1 MPGSDVLVVLGV
13 LVCLVRF
20 VFCASLVCLMCL
32 AWCAGCAWCAWLC
45 LVVLGC
51 AWLCLVVL
59 CVMAVLCFLGLHDA
73 LGTYALWFVGVT
85 VRRMCFIE
93 GCM

>member
-1 MPGSDVLVVLGV
+1 MLGV
-13 LVCLVRF
+13 L
-20 VFCASLVCLMCL
+20 
-32 AWCAGCAWCAWLC
+32 G
-45 LVVLGC
+45 VLGC

-59 CVMAVLCFLGLHDA
+59 RVMAVLCFLGLHDA